1 MHFFHYGM
9 FCVAYQASQP
19 MLSANFGAGKGKR
32 IAQILKYAL
41 GTAVVF
47 GVIWTAL
54 VVFEPILFVRIFMTP
69 TEGVLG
75 IAPGIIRSY
84 GISFLLLPY
93 NIFSTYYFQAL
104 MKPMASFIVSVSRG
118 AVVSGI
124 LICMLPFM
132 AGADAIWFAMP
143 VTELLVAVYVTRK
156 MIQYTKAV
164 SLGKMTE

>member
-1 MHFFHYGM
+1 
-9 FCVAYQASQP
+9 
-19 MLSANFGAGKGKR
+19 
-32 IAQILKYAL
+32 
-41 GTAVVF
+41 
-47 GVIWTAL
+47 
-54 VVFEPILFVRIFMTP
+54 
-69 TEGVLG
+69 
-75 IAPGIIRSY
+75 
-84 GISFLLLPY
+84 
-93 NIFSTYYFQAL
+93 
-104 MKPMASFIVSVSRG
+104 MKPEADFIVSVSRG